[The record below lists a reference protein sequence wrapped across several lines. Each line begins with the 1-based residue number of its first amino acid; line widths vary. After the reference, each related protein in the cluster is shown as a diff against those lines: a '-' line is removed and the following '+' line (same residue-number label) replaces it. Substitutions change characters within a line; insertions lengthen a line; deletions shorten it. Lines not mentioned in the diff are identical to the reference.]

1 MTNEIDPLR
10 RLVHI
15 SLRRPPPAGYWQHR
29 LTPGERYQAAATYF
43 VLGYFPAKVKAEAH
57 AELNEDQRF
66 YKRPHLVSVDQFVN
80 RNLRRI
86 LGQLSRRTELRQV
99 QYRGQVRGRVLWPAT
114 YKARY
119 SEEFDPTRFVC
130 QEVQR
135 EYDTPENQL
144 LKYVVTQIDA
154 CLKVVPEAI
163 RSGQCY
169 YVATEGSQATAPLL
183 ARTESALAILRR
195 NVYLREI
202 SLPRR
207 ITGEH
212 LRKARSARL
221 EEYAGVAD
229 FYCRYRDTVL
239 SHAREPELAWEQ
251 LRVAGRHVM
260 PLPNKDEAGAFW
272 YDLGA
277 AILISAEQTR

>member
-1 MTNEIDPLR
+1 MANEIDPLR
-10 RLVHI
+10 HLVHI
-15 SLRRPPPAGYWQHR
+15 TLRKPPPAGYWKRQ

-43 VLGYFPAKVKAEAH
+43 VLGYFPVTVKKDAH
-57 AELNEDQRF
+57 VELNKDERF
-66 YKRPHLVSVDQFVN
+66 YQRPNLVSVDQFVN

-86 LGQLSRRTELRQV
+86 LGQLNRRTELKQV
-99 QYRGQVRGRVLWPAT
+99 QYRGQVRGRILWPAT

-119 SEEFDPTRFVC
+119 SEEYDPTRFVC

-144 LKYVVTQIDA
+144 LKFVVTKIDE
-154 CLKVVPEAI
+154 CLRVVPEAI

-183 ARTESALAILRR
+183 TRIESALAILRR

-207 ITGEH
+207 ITDEH

-239 SHAREPELAWEQ
+239 SHAKEPELAWQQ
-251 LRVAGRHVM
+251 LKVAGRHVM
-260 PLPNKDEAGAFW
+260 PLPNKDVAFW

-277 AILISAEQTR
+277 AILLAPVKQAR